1 MTMSVNYMSWLDKR
15 RSDDE
20 TYLNSTCH
28 DHPVVLLDA
37 GQCRK
42 KHHHVYNSGIVS
54 YFGNKQ
60 ITIENGTYTLRPEV
74 TVVLLVKDASG
85 AYYKQPGRLSDISTG
100 KLVHLKSRGKMVY
113 EIEVEM
119 Q

>member
-1 MTMSVNYMSWLDKR
+1 MMKLISTVLAMIILLFCSMPVN
-15 RSDDE
+15 
-20 TYLNSTCH
+20 
-28 DHPVVLLDA
+28 A
-37 GQCRK
+37 AK

>member
-15 RSDDE
+15 RLDNE
-20 TYLNSTCH
+20 RYVNSTCH
-28 DHPVVLLDA
+28 GHPVVLLDA

-60 ITIENGTYTLRPEV
+60 ITIDSGTYTLRPDV
-74 TVVLLVKDASG
+74 TVVLIVKEGNG
-85 AYYKQPGRLSDISTG
+85 AYYQRQGRLSDISTG
-100 KLVHLKSRGKMVY
+100 KRVHLKSRGVMVY
-113 EIEVEM
+113 EIEVER
-119 Q
+119 